1 MEIQRQITRHPGNCV
16 EIIAPGE
23 EEIGERVAWDGS
35 SLQETSQSCL
45 TLKPGPYLTLEK

>member
-1 MEIQRQITRHPGNCV
+1 M

-45 TLKPGPYLTLEK
+45 TLKPGPYLTLEKWKLHLKIKNRVNV